1 MKAEICSAFY
11 RIAIDGMHIVT
22 YQRGAIVEG
31 RTADAAVRAGCA
43 QWLHDLE
50 KKIKKTKMPKVVKKE
65 AKKQLSRMEMMHPD
79 SSEAGIIRT
88 YLDWLVEVPWSR
100 GSR

>member
-1 MKAEICSAFY
+1 MKAEISSAFY

-31 RTADAAVRAGCA
+31 RTAQAAVFDGCA

-50 KKIKKTKMPKVVKKE
+50 KKIEEPTEIK
-65 AKKQLSRMEMMHPD
+65 
-79 SSEAGIIRT
+79 
-88 YLDWLVEVPWSR
+88 R
-100 GSR
+100 GRGRPRKA